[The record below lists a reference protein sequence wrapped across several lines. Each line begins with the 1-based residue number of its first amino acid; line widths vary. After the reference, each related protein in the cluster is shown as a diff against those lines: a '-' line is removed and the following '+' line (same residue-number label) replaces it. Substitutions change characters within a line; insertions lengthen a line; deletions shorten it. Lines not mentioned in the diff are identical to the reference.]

1 MQGAEA
7 FQYALLRAIP
17 SLARGEA
24 LLVGAVVHCRRL
36 AFLGARTAVDERR
49 LRALDPAI
57 DLDAVRSR
65 LRTIERVA
73 AGDPAAGALAEL
85 DRSERFGWIVAPSS
99 TLVQPSPVH
108 TGLTGDPRATLDRL
122 FVELVEV
129 DAPARDP
136 SE

>member
-1 MQGAEA
+1 MPAGET

-24 LLVGAVVHCRRL
+24 LNVGVVVHSRRL
-36 AFLGARTAVDERR
+36 SFLGARVVVDEPR
-49 LRALDPAI
+49 LRALDP
-57 DLDAVRSR
+57 DVDVEAVRSR

-73 AGDPAAGALAEL
+73 AGDPAAGQLAEL

-108 TGLTGDPRATLDRL
+108 TGLTSDPEATLARL
-122 FVELVEV
+122 FGELVELTG
-129 DAPARDP
+129 PQSRK
-136 SE
+136 

>member
-1 MQGAEA
+1 MPEGET

-17 SLARGEA
+17 SIARGEA
-24 LLVGAVVHCRRL
+24 LNVGVVLHCRRL
-36 AFLGARTAVDERR
+36 AFLGARTAVDEQR
-49 LRALDPAI
+49 LRSLDPAI

-108 TGLTGDPRATLDRL
+108 TGLTDDPEATLARL
-122 FVELVEV
+122 FSELVRV
-129 DAPARDP
+129 DGPA
-136 SE
+136 E